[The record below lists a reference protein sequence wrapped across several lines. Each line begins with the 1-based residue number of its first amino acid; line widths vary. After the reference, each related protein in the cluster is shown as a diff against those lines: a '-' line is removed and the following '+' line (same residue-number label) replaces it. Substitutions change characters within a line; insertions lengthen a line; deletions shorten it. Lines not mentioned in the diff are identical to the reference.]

1 MKSGCLCGAADERKT
16 NKEEFMIIVTVC
28 KLLMALA
35 VGYYLNKKDIFTKEV
50 NQKLCTFVIEVCL
63 PLIILTSLSEADGDM
78 SKGLLIKFVLTGGA
92 FYCLLPFIA
101 KGINVLTRIP
111 KEDRPVYEQFYIFGN
126 TLYMGYPVAASLYG
140 TGCIFHLS
148 IFHLGFD
155 ILYYTYARWQICKGA
170 GTAGGKL
177 SLRELLNP
185 GTVASLM
192 ALAMFF
198 TGVKMPG
205 GAAEVCNFIGEMASP
220 LSMVVIGANIGT
232 YSVKSIFRCDKKLYL
247 VAAIRLLIFPVVVYA
262 VMTLL
267 GFDGI
272 FRGSAVISLGMPV
285 AAMVSMGCTEQG
297 YKEELAS
304 AGVILTTLLSL
315 PMVPVLLTVMG

>member
-1 MKSGCLCGAADERKT
+1 
-16 NKEEFMIIVTVC
+16 MIIVTLC
-28 KLLMALA
+28 KLLLALA
-35 VGYYLNKKDIFTKEV
+35 VGYYLNKKEIFTKEV
-50 NQKLCTFVIEVCL
+50 NQKLCTFVIDVCL

-92 FYCLLPFIA
+92 FYCVIPFIA
-101 KGINVLTRIP
+101 KAINVVTRIP

-126 TLYMGYPVAASLYG
+126 TMYMGYPVTASLYG
-140 TGCIFHLS
+140 TGCIFQLS

-170 GTAGGKL
+170 GTASERL

-185 GTVASLM
+185 GTVASLL

-198 TGVKMPG
+198 GGVKMPD

-232 YSVKSIFRCDKKLYL
+232 YSIKSIFRCDKKLYS
-247 VAAIRLLIFPVVVYA
+247 VAAIRLLVFPAAVYA
-262 VMTLL
+262 AMTFL
-267 GFDGI
+267 GFEGVL
-272 FRGSAVISLGMPV
+272 RGSAVISLGMPV
-285 AAMVSMGCTEQG
+285 AAMVSMGCTERG

-304 AGVILTTLLSL
+304 AGVILSTLLSL
-315 PMVPVLLTVMG
+315 PMIPVLLTLLG

>member
-1 MKSGCLCGAADERKT
+1 
-16 NKEEFMIIVTVC
+16 MIIVTAC
-28 KLLMALA
+28 KLLLALV

-50 NQKLCTFVIEVCL
+50 NQKLSTFVIDICL
-63 PLIILTSLSEADGDM
+63 PLIILTSLSGTHGEM
-78 SKGLLIKFVLTGGA
+78 EKGLMIKFLLTGAA
-92 FYCLLPFIA
+92 FYCLIPFIA
-101 KGINVLTRIP
+101 KGINALTRIP

-126 TLYMGYPVAASLYG
+126 TTYMGYPVTSSIYG
-140 TGCIFHLS
+140 AGCIFQLS
-148 IFHLGFD
+148 IFHLGFN

-170 GTAGGKL
+170 GIAGGKL

-185 GTVASLM
+185 GTVASLI

-232 YSVKSIFRCDKKLYL
+232 YSIKSVFSSDRKLYL
-247 VAAIRLLIFPVVVYA
+247 VAAIRLLIFPAAVYA
-262 VMTLL
+262 LMSLL
-267 GFDGI
+267 GFDGVL
-272 FRGSAVISLGMPV
+272 RGTAVISLGMPV

-315 PMVPVLLTVMG
+315 PVIPVLLSLMG

>member
-1 MKSGCLCGAADERKT
+1 
-16 NKEEFMIIVTVC
+16 MIIVTLC
-28 KLLMALA
+28 KLLLALT
-35 VGYYLNKKDIFTKEV
+35 VGYYLNKKDIFTKDV
-50 NQKLCTFVIEVCL
+50 NQKLCTFVIDVCL
-63 PLIILTSLSEADGDM
+63 PLVILTSLSEADGAM
-78 SKGLLIKFVLTGGA
+78 GKELLIRFVLVGGV

-126 TLYMGYPVAASLYG
+126 TMYMGYPVTASLYG
-140 TGCIFHLS
+140 SGCIFQLS

-170 GTAGGKL
+170 GTTKGKL
-177 SLRELLNP
+177 SVRELLNP
-185 GTVASLM
+185 GTVAFVLG
-192 ALAMFF
+192 LAMFF
-198 TGVKMPG
+198 GGVKLPD

-220 LSMVVIGANIGT
+220 LSMVVIGAGIGT
-232 YSVKSIFRCDKKLYL
+232 YSIKSVFSCDRKLYL
-247 VAAIRLLIFPVVVYA
+247 VAAIRLLLFPAVVYV
-262 VMTLL
+262 VMTFL
-267 GFDGI
+267 GFDGVL
-272 FRGSAVISLGMPV
+272 RGAAVISLGMPV

-315 PMVPVLLTVMG
+315 PMIPVLLTLMG